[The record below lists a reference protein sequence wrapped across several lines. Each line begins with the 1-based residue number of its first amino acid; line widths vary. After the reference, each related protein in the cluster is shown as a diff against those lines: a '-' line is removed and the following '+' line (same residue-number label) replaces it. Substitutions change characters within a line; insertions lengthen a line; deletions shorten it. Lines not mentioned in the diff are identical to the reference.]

1 MNALPFGY
9 WYSLFTHL
17 FRKHPL
23 IRGCDR
29 VDAAARLMGCL
40 AAIAMLSVAG
50 AIGTAVHD
58 ATLRTHEE
66 QVRTR
71 HEVEAVAT
79 EKSHV
84 TGRRHSD
91 TVFVPAQWTSDGVPR
106 RDTVTYGTSLAA
118 GERLSIWVDS
128 SGRHVDAPLAR
139 ETATSRAIGAAVL
152 SWVACVVFVL
162 ALVSFVGRRID
173 KTRARQWDTEFKA
186 LTEHDGHKNSDH

>member
-58 ATLRTHEE
+58 ATLRTHQE

-71 HEVEAVAT
+71 HEVNAVAT

-106 RDTVTYGTSLAA
+106 RETVTYGTSVAA

-152 SWVACVVFVL
+152 SWVACVIFVFL
-162 ALVSFVGRRID
+162 LVSSVGRRID
-173 KTRARQWDTEFKA
+173 KARARQWDTEFKA

>member
-29 VDAAARLMGCL
+29 VDVAARLMGCL
-40 AAIAMLSVAG
+40 AVIAMLSVAG

-58 ATLRTHEE
+58 TTLRAHEE

-79 EKSHV
+79 EKSHMA
-84 TGRRHSD
+84 GRRHSD
-91 TVFVPAQWTSDGVPR
+91 AVFVPAQWTSYGVPR
-106 RDTVTYGTSLAA
+106 RETVAYGTSLAA
-118 GERLSIWVDS
+118 GERFTIWVDN
-128 SGRHVDAPLAR
+128 SGRHVDAPMAR
-139 ETATSRAIGAAVL
+139 ETATSRAIGAALL
-152 SWVACVVFVL
+152 SWVACVILVFAV
-162 ALVSFVGRRID
+162 VSSVGRRID

-186 LTEHDGHKNSDH
+186 LTEQDGHKNSDH